1 MNNRSIVCVH
11 LFHIYILLESGEG
24 KEMIERRWWTG
35 ENWGNGERKRERE
48 RTTERRREWDR
59 EGIYSREDYREI

>member
-35 ENWGNGERKRERE
+35 ENWGNGERERERE
-48 RTTERRREWDR
+48 REREN
-59 EGIYSREDYREI
+59 YREKERVGQGGHL